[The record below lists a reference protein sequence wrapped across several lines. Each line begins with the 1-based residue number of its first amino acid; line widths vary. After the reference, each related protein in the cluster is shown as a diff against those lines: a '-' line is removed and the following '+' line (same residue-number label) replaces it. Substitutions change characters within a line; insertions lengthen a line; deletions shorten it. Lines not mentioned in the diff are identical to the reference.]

1 MRIDWHVPI
10 EMDDG
15 NVLDADVYRPVE
27 NGTYPVIL
35 SHGLYAK
42 GLSFQDEIYAP
53 QWERLVT
60 RAPSILDGSTN
71 RYQAWE
77 VVDPERWVPHG
88 YVVVRVDSRGAG
100 WSPGYLDP
108 RSPREI
114 ADFARCIEWAGTQ
127 NWSTGKVGLCGISYY
142 AVTQWLVAALR
153 PPHLAAMIPWEGY
166 VDYYRG
172 PTHHGGIRS
181 EFQDAWW
188 RRQVARVQ
196 YGVGERALKNP
207 NTGESIA
214 GPVTLAESELAQNRI
229 DLVRELKTRALDDEW
244 YRARSADVSR
254 ITVPLLSAA
263 NWGGQGIHPTGNFEG
278 FERASSEHKWLEV
291 HGDSHYT
298 HFYSPYGY
306 DIQRRFFDHFL
317 KGVDNGWDAEP
328 PVRLNIRR
336 PGERFELRKELEW
349 PLARTRWTRYH
360 LDTASLALTLEPPRT
375 VSSVSYAT
383 MGAGLTFW
391 LPPMTE
397 GEGERSEP
405 VGGDLRELEITGPI
419 AAKLYISSETTDAD
433 VFLIVRVFDPN
444 GDEVTFEGS
453 TDPNTPVAMGWLRA
467 SHRELDPHRSRPY
480 RPYHRHRRKQPLTP
494 GQVYEL
500 DVEIWPSCIVVP
512 PGYSIALTV
521 RGRDYVYEGELDTY
535 GRSFYYATRGTG
547 GMTHADPDD
556 RPPEIFDTTVTL
568 HTSPAHPSYLLLPVI
583 FADPGSAKHAA
594 EPSAHNEMKGRE

>member
-15 NVLDADVYRPVE
+15 NVLDADVYRPDDD
-27 NGTYPVIL
+27 GAYPVIL

-42 GLSFQDEIYAP
+42 GLSFQDEIYAM
-53 QWERLVT
+53 QWERLVA
-60 RAPSILDGSTN
+60 RAPAILDGSTN

-77 VVDPERWVPHG
+77 VVDPERWVPFG

-127 NWSTGKVGLCGISYY
+127 EWSTGKVGLCGISYY
-142 AVTQWLVAALR
+142 AVTQWLVAATR

-181 EFQDAWW
+181 QFQDTWW
-188 RRQVARVQ
+188 RKQVARVQ
-196 YGVGERALKNP
+196 YGVGERSLRNP

-214 GPVTLAESELAQNRI
+214 GPVTLSDSELARNRV
-229 DLVRELKTRALDDEW
+229 DLTGELKARALDDEW
-244 YRARSADVSR
+244 YRARSADVTG

-278 FERASSEHKWLEV
+278 FERAGSPRKWLEV
-291 HGDSHYT
+291 HGDTHYT

-317 KGVDNGWDAEP
+317 KGIDNGWDTEP
-328 PVRLNIRR
+328 AVQLNIRR
-336 PGERFELRKELEW
+336 PGERFELRKEHEW

-360 LDTASLALTLEPPRT
+360 LHTAPPSLDLEPPRT
-375 VSSVSYAT
+375 AASTSYAT
-383 MGAGLTFW
+383 MGDGLNFW
-391 LPPMTE
+391 LPPVTE
-397 GEGERSEP
+397 
-405 VGGDLRELEITGPI
+405 ELEITGPM
-419 AAKLYISSETTDAD
+419 AARLYISSETPDAD
-433 VFLIVRVFDPN
+433 IFLVLRVFDPD
-444 GDEVTFEGS
+444 GDEVTFEGT
-453 TDPNTPVAMGWLRA
+453 TDPNTPIAMGWLRA

-480 RPYHRHRRKQPLTP
+480 RPHHRHRRKQPLTP
-494 GQVYEL
+494 GQIYEL

-512 PGYSIALTV
+512 PGYSVALTV
-521 RGRDYVYEGELDTY
+521 RGKDYVYEGELDAY
-535 GRSFYYATRGTG
+535 GQSFYYATRGTG

-568 HTSPAHPSYLLLPVI
+568 HTSPEQPSYLLLPVI
-583 FADPGSAKHAA
+583 P
-594 EPSAHNEMKGRE
+594 